1 MKKKKATWE
10 KQNEN
15 RMKNLMRKRMTSNE
29 CRRMRKEK
37 ENEDEKKEKNE
48 RKKKKVGR

>member
-15 RMKNLMRKRMTSNE
+15 RMKNLMRKRMKSNE

-37 ENEDEKKEKNE
+37 ESKTVKQK
-48 RKKKKVGR
+48 RKCVKDN